1 MRLYCKR
8 REEDRIEFEIDS
20 SGEMFIMIKNT
31 IGDESPITSVILN
44 NEDVLNL
51 KKFILHILAFL
62 LVR

>member
-1 MRLYCKR
+1 MSNRMRLYCKR
-8 REEDRIEFEIDS
+8 SEEDRIEFEIDS

-51 KKFILHILAFL
+51 KKFINNL
-62 LVR
+62 L

>member
-8 REEDRIEFEIDS
+8 SEEDRIEFEIDS

-44 NEDVLNL
+44 NEDVLSL
-51 KKFILHILAFL
+51 KKFINKNL
-62 LVR
+62 R

>member
-1 MRLYCKR
+1 MSNRIRLYCKR
-8 REEDRIEFEIDS
+8 SEEDRIEFEIDS

-51 KKFILHILAFL
+51 KKFINNNL
-62 LVR
+62 R

>member
-1 MRLYCKR
+1 MSNRMRLYCKR
-8 REEDRIEFEIDS
+8 SEEDRIEFEIDS

-51 KKFILHILAFL
+51 KKFINNNL
-62 LVR
+62 R

>member
-1 MRLYCKR
+1 MNNKMRLYCKR
-8 REEDRIEFEIDS
+8 SEEDRIEFEIDS

-51 KKFILHILAFL
+51 KKFINKNL
-62 LVR
+62 R

>member
-1 MRLYCKR
+1 MSNRMRLYCKR

-51 KKFILHILAFL
+51 KKFINKNL
-62 LVR
+62 R

>member
-1 MRLYCKR
+1 MSNRMRLYCKR
-8 REEDRIEFEIDS
+8 SEEDRIEFEIDS

-51 KKFILHILAFL
+51 KKFMNNNL
-62 LVR
+62 L